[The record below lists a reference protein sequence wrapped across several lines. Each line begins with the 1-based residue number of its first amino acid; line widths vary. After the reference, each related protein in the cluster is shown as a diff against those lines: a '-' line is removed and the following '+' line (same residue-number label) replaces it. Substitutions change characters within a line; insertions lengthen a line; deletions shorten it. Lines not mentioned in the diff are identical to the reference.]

1 MAVDPKLKEAI
12 EKKLGVSGR
21 HADRLISERAAAMV
35 LSREQAAMSLAG
47 ESGIGLAKFA
57 TDADLATIRA
67 AKLGVASGPRASAA
81 PAPAALPA
89 TRRTRSATTR
99 TVTEKRVPAKPP
111 ARKATSPKK
120 IFVVHGRDEAR
131 RKAMFAFL
139 RSIGLNPI
147 EWSKGV
153 KDTGSAS
160 PYNGQVVDTMLSQAV
175 AVVVLLTPDD
185 LAYLRDD
192 LIKPSDEDFE
202 SKATPQAR
210 PNVLFEAGMAF
221 GYRPD
226 HTIIVQFGKLRP
238 FSDIAGRNIIHM
250 DDSAK
255 QRSELASRLGSA
267 GADVDTSGS
276 DWYTEGD
283 FS

>member
-1 MAVDPKLKEAI
+1 MAVDPKLKAALEQ
-12 EKKLGVSGR
+12 KLGVSTR
-21 HADRLISERAAAMV
+21 HVDRLISERAAALV
-35 LSREQAAMSLAG
+35 LTREQAAMSLAA
-47 ESGIGLAKFA
+47 ESGIGLSKFA
-57 TDADLATIRA
+57 TEADLAIIRA
-67 AKLGVASGPRASAA
+67 AKLGVASGMPAVAA
-81 PAPAALPA
+81 PAPAPA
-89 TRRTRSATTR
+89 ARRARHATTKKVGAKRAPAKAARRTATN
-99 TVTEKRVPAKPP
+99 
-111 ARKATSPKK
+111 PKK
-120 IFVVHGRDEAR
+120 VFVVHGRDEAR

-160 PYNGQVVDTMLSQAV
+160 PYNGEVVDGMLSQAV

-185 LAYLRDD
+185 LAYLRAD
-192 LIKPSDEDFE
+192 LIKPSDDDFE

-255 QRSELASRLGSA
+255 QRSELANRLGNA
-267 GADVDTSGS
+267 GADVDTSGT

>member
-1 MAVDPKLKEAI
+1 MAVDPKLKAAI
-12 EKKLGVSGR
+12 EQKLAVSAR
-21 HADRLISERAAAMV
+21 HVDRLISERAAAMV
-35 LSREQAAMSLAG
+35 LSREQAAMSLAA
-47 ESGIGLAKFA
+47 ESGISLSRFA
-57 TDADLATIRA
+57 TEADLAIIRA
-67 AKLGVASGPRASAA
+67 AKLGVASGVPAVAGPGPA
-81 PAPAALPA
+81 PAPSARRARPGTAKKVA
-89 TRRTRSATTR
+89 T
-99 TVTEKRVPAKPP
+99 KRAPAKRP
-111 ARKATSPKK
+111 ARKTPNSKK
-120 IFVVHGRDEAR
+120 IFVVHGRDEPR

-160 PYNGQVVDTMLSQAV
+160 PYNGEVVDSMLSQAV

-185 LAYLRDD
+185 LAYLRAD

-238 FSDIAGRNIIHM
+238 FSDIAGRNVIHM

-255 QRSELASRLGSA
+255 QRSELANRLGNA
-267 GADVDTSGS
+267 GADVDTSGT

>member
-21 HADRLISERAAAMV
+21 HVDRLITERAAAMV
-35 LSREQAAMSLAG
+35 LSREQAAMSLAA
-47 ESGIGLAKFA
+47 ESGIGLSRFA
-57 TDADLATIRA
+57 TEADLATIRA
-67 AKLGVASGPRASAA
+67 AKLGLASGPRVVA
-81 PAPAALPA
+81 PSGPVGAPTARHTSPA
-89 TRRTRSATTR
+89 MSKS
-99 TVTEKRVPAKPP
+99 VVGKRPPAKAP
-111 ARKATSPKK
+111 ARKATNPKK
-120 IFVVHGRDEAR
+120 VFVVHGRDEAR

-160 PYNGQVVDTMLSQAV
+160 PYNGQVVDAMLSQAV

-192 LIKPSDEDFE
+192 LIRSSDEDFE
-202 SKATPQAR
+202 SKAMPQAR

-255 QRSELASRLGSA
+255 QRSELANRLGNA
-267 GADVDTSGS
+267 GADVDTSGT